1 MIFFSVMVLFGSQ
14 IQHLWVAPAG
24 DFAFDVLA
32 TITFAF
38 FVLDM
43 TIRIIAEPHYF
54 QVGSSSTIGGGAYSG
69 SGGGGGE
76 SSKDCL
82 VLGSFMFWCDLVSTG
97 VILYDISYINKG
109 HYGVVDVDI
118 QLNESGIPVRSG
130 LVCFAASGVDM

>member
-1 MIFFSVMVLFGSQ
+1 MIFFSIVVLFGSQ
-14 IQHLWVAPAG
+14 IQHLWMAPAG
-24 DFAFDVLA
+24 DIVFDVLS

-43 TIRIIAEPHYF
+43 TIRIIAEPNYF
-54 QVGSSSTIGGGAYSG
+54 QVGTSSTSGGGAYSG
-69 SGGGGGE
+69 SGGGGE
-76 SSKDCL
+76 SSMDCL
-82 VLGSFMFWCDLVSTG
+82 VLGSFMFWCDLVSTV

-118 QLNESGIPVRSG
+118 QLKSGVPVRSG

>member
-1 MIFFSVMVLFGSQ
+1 MIFFSFVVLFGSQ
-14 IQHLWVAPAG
+14 IQHLWVAPQG
-24 DFAFDVLA
+24 DIVFDVLS

-43 TIRIIAEPHYF
+43 TIRIIAEPNYF
-54 QVGSSSTIGGGAYSG
+54 HFHVGSSSTNTS
-69 SGGGGGE
+69 SGGGVGE

-109 HYGVVDVDI
+109 HYGIREVDI
-118 QLNESGIPVRSG
+118 ELNESGAPVSI
-130 LVCFAASGVDM
+130 